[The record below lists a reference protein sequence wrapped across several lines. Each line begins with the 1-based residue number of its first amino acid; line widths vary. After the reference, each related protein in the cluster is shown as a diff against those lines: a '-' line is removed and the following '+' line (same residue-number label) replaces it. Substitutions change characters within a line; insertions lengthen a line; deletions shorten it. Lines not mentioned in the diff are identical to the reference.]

1 MPGMPRR
8 SQIKPGDHVWIEPKA
23 DQGTGNLTE
32 GTIRDILTHN
42 ESHPRGIMV
51 RLRDNQI
58 GRVKRTA
65 TAQEPPANTYDFAD
79 PDKIEIPRTEDK
91 KNEFKEFYQYG
102 RGLEA
107 LAANLSQNSKAVQEI
122 KLKTRTEVA
131 RAVCSF
137 GNDPVGGFVYL
148 GINSD
153 GVVTGLEKDRKLGRF
168 SDYEDS
174 FANHI
179 RDKLGE
185 LIDDKVFLASR
196 LQMKFRRVESKTIC
210 IIQVLPSSQPLY
222 LNTPKGKEF
231 FVRGPTPRAEKLEGR
246 DLFRYIKKRFPD
258 YG

>member
-1 MPGMPRR
+1 M
-8 SQIKPGDHVWIEPKA
+8 
-23 DQGTGNLTE
+23 
-32 GTIRDILTHN
+32 
-42 ESHPRGIMV
+42 
-51 RLRDNQI
+51 
-58 GRVKRTA
+58 
-65 TAQEPPANTYDFAD
+65 
-79 PDKIEIPRTEDK
+79 
-91 KNEFKEFYQYG
+91 
-102 RGLEA
+102 
-107 LAANLSQNSKAVQEI
+107 
-122 KLKTRTEVA
+122 
-131 RAVCSF
+131 
-137 GNDPVGGFVYL
+137 

-153 GVVTGLEKDRKLGRF
+153 GVVTGLEKDRKLGGF

-196 LQMKFRRVESKTIC
+196 LQMKFRRVESKTVC